1 MKFSII
7 IAAYNISDFI
17 SQAISSCINQ
27 EGVGKEEYEIIVIND
42 GSTDTTLDVINQY
55 SNHENISI
63 ISQSNS
69 GLSATRN
76 KGIELSKGEY
86 ILFLDGDDWLSSN
99 ALSIL
104 KRNIGDAD
112 AVLFPM
118 VYWYGDN
125 DYQIKS
131 YNLEE
136 KIFEPLDLL
145 HNTIGKQKLNVI
157 PAPCKCYNRS
167 VLQKCNQRFIKGI
180 LHEDN
185 PFFMDF
191 INNFRRIK
199 YIDNGIYYYRQ
210 NRAGSITFH
219 QTLRNFKGTIVGIE
233 HTLQLYGYNNK
244 DVNYLM
250 TCWHV
255 FQAML
260 KYNNNEDY
268 QQVVSYYRTLGV
280 KWSLFR
286 MIVHSIF
293 VPKQIIRTM
302 LLIIDPY
309 LLQIF
314 RDVMYGK
321 NRNQ

>member
-1 MKFSII
+1 
-7 IAAYNISDFI
+7 
-17 SQAISSCINQ
+17 
-27 EGVGKEEYEIIVIND
+27 
-42 GSTDTTLDVINQY
+42 
-55 SNHENISI
+55 
-63 ISQSNS
+63 
-69 GLSATRN
+69 
-76 KGIELSKGEY
+76 
-86 ILFLDGDDWLSSN
+86 
-99 ALSIL
+99 
-104 KRNIGDAD
+104 
-112 AVLFPM
+112 
-118 VYWYGDN
+118 
-125 DYQIKS
+125 
-131 YNLEE
+131 
-136 KIFEPLDLL
+136 
-145 HNTIGKQKLNVI
+145 
-157 PAPCKCYNRS
+157 
-167 VLQKCNQRFIKGI
+167 
-180 LHEDN
+180 
-185 PFFMDF
+185 MDF

-210 NRAGSITFH
+210 NRAGSITSH
-219 QTLRNFKGTIVGIE
+219 QTLRNVKGTIEGID
-233 HTLQLYGYNNK
+233 HTLQLYGYKNK

-260 KYNNNEDY
+260 QYNNNKDY

-321 NRNQ
+321 K

>member
-1 MKFSII
+1 M
-7 IAAYNISDFI
+7 
-17 SQAISSCINQ
+17 
-27 EGVGKEEYEIIVIND
+27 
-42 GSTDTTLDVINQY
+42 
-55 SNHENISI
+55 
-63 ISQSNS
+63 
-69 GLSATRN
+69 
-76 KGIELSKGEY
+76 
-86 ILFLDGDDWLSSN
+86 
-99 ALSIL
+99 

-157 PAPCKCYNRS
+157 PAQCKCYNRS

-210 NRAGSITFH
+210 NRIGSITSR

-233 HTLQLYGYNNK
+233 HTLQLYGYKNK
-244 DVNYLM
+244 DINYLM

-260 KYNNNEDY
+260 KYNKKEDY
-268 QQVVSYYRTLGV
+268 QQVVRYYRTWGV
-280 KWSLFR
+280 KWSLLR
-286 MIVHSIF
+286 MIVHCNF

-302 LLIIDPY
+302 LLIFDPY

-314 RDVMYGK
+314 RNVMYGK
-321 NRNQ
+321 